1 MEIKVASSVTDTR
14 MWTVAQNLASC
25 VVREGGALGMKE
37 GRGLAEP
44 RLLRGEGR
52 RGAGAVRA
60 TVRARAED
68 TVMAAML
75 EVVEVWM
82 CGRGR
87 EVRVGVR

>member
-1 MEIKVASSVTDTR
+1 MALITLSFMVGLGAGTGVAGIASSIDALTETR
-14 MWTVAQNLASC
+14 APRTVA
-25 VVREGGALGMKE
+25 VR
-37 GRGLAEP
+37 R
-44 RLLRGEGR
+44 
-52 RGAGAVRA
+52 AGARSA

>member
-1 MEIKVASSVTDTR
+1 
-14 MWTVAQNLASC
+14 
-25 VVREGGALGMKE
+25 VR
-37 GRGLAEP
+37 R
-44 RLLRGEGR
+44 
-52 RGAGAVRA
+52 AGARSA